1 MLAYILRSLM
11 QGIVV
16 MLAVA
21 FIAFSMFRFVGDPVN
36 QIVSI
41 DTPYEERVKVRASLG
56 LDALDFQETPC
67 G

>member
-21 FIAFSMFRFVGDPVN
+21 VAGVPELISMPDLLPPMTHK
-36 QIVSI
+36 I
-41 DTPYEERVKVRASLG
+41 SL
-56 LDALDFQETPC
+56 ALMLFYF
-67 G
+67 GSR